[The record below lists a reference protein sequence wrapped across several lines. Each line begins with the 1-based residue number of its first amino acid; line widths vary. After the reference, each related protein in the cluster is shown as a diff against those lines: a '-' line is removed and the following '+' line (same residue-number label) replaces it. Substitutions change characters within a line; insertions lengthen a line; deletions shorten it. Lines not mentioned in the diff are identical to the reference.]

1 MGCGVEVVMCGIF
14 GIVYSS
20 ERPLGEVLTGAANR
34 LAYRG
39 YDSVGAAAIPA
50 QGPIDLRKDVGK
62 VGEVAEKLRFDEL
75 FGLRGITQLRWATF
89 GAPSVANAQPH
100 LDSEGTLVGAHNGN
114 VVNNAE
120 LRRQFIAE
128 GMKVRGTND
137 GESCV
142 HAVERHVKRGFD
154 LPEAVRAAYNDL
166 QGDFAFVISDREHNR
181 LVAVK
186 KGSGLVVGI
195 GPDFTCCSSDLPSIL
210 PLTRKVIPVED
221 GEMVVLEPGRVRL
234 FHVADGSKVIRPA
247 KEVSEKMG
255 TAEKGGYDHFML
267 KEIHEQPATA
277 RELLHLLEASEYLP
291 RMVEKL
297 RAADRL
303 FLVGSGSSYHACLI
317 GSTFWARL
325 AGKLAVP
332 VLPHQL
338 IEQYGQ
344 ALRPGDVALYVSQS
358 GETKD
363 VLNAINFATPKG
375 VVPLGLVN
383 VLGSTMTRK
392 VQVYLPL
399 ACGWEISVPATK
411 TYTNQVIALIAL
423 AAAVAGQPVEELD
436 AAPAWIER
444 AIAKTDGPM
453 AALAQQFVGCDRLF
467 ILGYGLG
474 HGVAREGALKC
485 KEVTG
490 LPCEGMFSSEFKHG
504 PLAMVEEDTP
514 VFFTAPPSGAEMLT
528 NHVTEVTARAGHAT
542 VLAADHKGLRAEASR
557 FIPLPVGSDLEYAI
571 VGAVPFQLLA
581 YHLAVAKGMDPDYPR
596 NLSKTLTVD

>member
-1 MGCGVEVVMCGIF
+1 MCGIF
-14 GIVYSS
+14 GIVYAS
-20 ERPLGEVLTGAANR
+20 ERPLGGVLTGAGRR

-39 YDSVGAAAIPA
+39 YDSVGAAAA
-50 QGPIDLRKDVGK
+50 SASGAIDLRKDVGK
-62 VGEVAEKLRFDEL
+62 VRDVAEKLRFEEL
-75 FGLRGITQLRWATF
+75 AGLRGIVQLRWATF

-100 LDSEGTLVGAHNGN
+100 LDSEGSMVGAHNGN

-120 LRRQFIAE
+120 LRRQFLAE
-128 GMKVRGTND
+128 GMTVRGTND

-142 HAVERHVKRGFD
+142 HAVERHVKRGLA

-166 QGDFAFVISDREHNR
+166 EGDFAFVITDTKENR

-195 GPDFTCCSSDLPSIL
+195 GPDFTCCSSDMPSIL

-221 GEMVVLEPGRVRL
+221 GEMVVLEPGGMRL
-234 FHVADGSKVIRPA
+234 YHVADGSEVIRPA

-255 TAEKGGYDHFML
+255 APEKGGWDHFMA
-267 KEIHEQPATA
+267 KEIHEQPTVA
-277 RELLHLLEASEYLP
+277 RELLHLLEASEDLP
-291 RMVEKL
+291 RIVETL
-297 RAADRL
+297 RGADRV

-317 GSTFWARL
+317 GSGFWSRL

-332 VLPHQL
+332 ALPHQF
-338 IEQYGQ
+338 IEQYGP

-363 VLNAINFATPKG
+363 VLNAVNFATPRG

-392 VQVYLPL
+392 VTLYLPL

-411 TYTNQVIALIAL
+411 TYTNQVIALVAL
-423 AAAVAGQPVEELD
+423 AAAVGGQPVEELD
-436 AAPAWIER
+436 AAPLWLER
-444 AIAKTDGPM
+444 AIAKTDRPM
-453 AALAQQFVGCDRLF
+453 ADLARVFVSCDRLF
-467 ILGYGLG
+467 ILGYGIG

-504 PLAMVEEDTP
+504 PLAMVEADTP

-528 NHVTEVTARAGHAT
+528 NHVTEVTARAGKAT
-542 VLAADHKGLRAEASR
+542 VLAAEHKGLRAEASR

>member
-1 MGCGVEVVMCGIF
+1 MCGIF
-14 GIVYSS
+14 GIVYAS
-20 ERPLGEVLTGAANR
+20 ERPLGEVLTGAASR
-34 LAYRG
+34 LVYRG
-39 YDSVGAAAIPA
+39 YDSVGAAAVSPA
-50 QGPIDLRKDVGK
+50 GTIDLRKDVGRIS
-62 VGEVAEKLRFDEL
+62 EVAEKLRFDEL
-75 FGLRGITQLRWATF
+75 TGIRGIVQLRWATF

-100 LDSEGTLVGAHNGN
+100 LDSDGTLVGAHNGN

-120 LRRQFIAE
+120 LRRQFLAE
-128 GMKVRGTND
+128 GLTVRGTND

-142 HAVERHVKRGFD
+142 HAVERHVKRGLA

-166 QGDFAFVISDREHNR
+166 QGDFAFVVTDAEHNR

-195 GPDFTCCSSDLPSIL
+195 GPDFTCCSSDMPSIL

-247 KEVSEKMG
+247 KEVSEDM
-255 TAEKGGYDHFML
+255 AAPVKGGYEHFML
-267 KEIHEQPATA
+267 KEIHEQPTVA
-277 RELLHLLEASEYLP
+277 RELLHLFEASEYLP

-297 RAADRL
+297 RAADRIY
-303 FLVGSGSSYHACLI
+303 LVGSGSSYHACLI
-317 GSTFWARL
+317 GSAFWARY
-325 AGKLAVP
+325 AAKLAVP

-338 IEQYGQ
+338 IEQYGP

-363 VLNAINFATPKG
+363 VLNAINYATPKG
-375 VVPLGLVN
+375 VIPLGLVN

-392 VQVYLPL
+392 VKIYLPL

-423 AAAVAGQPVEELD
+423 AAAVGGHPVEELD
-436 AAPAWIER
+436 AAPLWLER
-444 AIAKTDGPM
+444 AIGKTGPVMADLAK
-453 AALAQQFVGCDRLF
+453 QCVGCDRLF

-490 LPCEGMFSSEFKHG
+490 IPCEGMFSSEFKHG
-504 PLAMVEEDTP
+504 PLAMVEADTP

-528 NHVTEVTARAGHAT
+528 NHVTEVTARAGQAT
-542 VLAADHKGLRAEASR
+542 VLAAPHAQLQAEASR

-581 YHLAVAKGMDPDYPR
+581 YHLSVAKGMDPDYPR

>member
-1 MGCGVEVVMCGIF
+1 MGLRVEDVMCGIF

-20 ERPLGEVLTGAANR
+20 ERQLGEILTGAANR

-39 YDSVGAAAIPA
+39 YDSVGAATISADGA
-50 QGPIDLRKDVGK
+50 IDLRKEVGK
-62 VGEVAEKLRFDEL
+62 VREVAEELRFDEL
-75 FGLRGITQLRWATF
+75 FGLRGIVQLRWATF

-100 LDSEGTLVGAHNGN
+100 FDSEGTLVGAHNGN

-142 HAVERHVKRGFD
+142 HAVERHVKRGLG

-166 QGDFAFVISDREHNR
+166 EGDFAFVITDREHNR

-195 GPDFTCCSSDLPSIL
+195 GSDFTCCSSDLPSIL

-255 TAEKGGYDHFML
+255 AAEKGGYDHFML

-277 RELLHLLEASEYLP
+277 RELLHLLEASEHLP

-303 FLVGSGSSYHACLI
+303 FLVGSGSSFHACLL
-317 GSTFWARL
+317 GSTFWSRL

-332 VLPHQL
+332 VLPQQL

-383 VLGSTMTRK
+383 VLGSTLTRK
-392 VQVYLPL
+392 VQIYLPL

-423 AAAVAGQPVEELD
+423 AAAVGGQPVEELD

-444 AIAKTDGPM
+444 AIARTDAPM
-453 AALAQQFVGCDRLF
+453 TALAHQFVGCDRLF

-474 HGVAREGALKC
+474 HGVALEGALKC

-581 YHLAVAKGMDPDYPR
+581 YRLSVAKGMDPDYPR

>member
-1 MGCGVEVVMCGIF
+1 M
-14 GIVYSS
+14 
-20 ERPLGEVLTGAANR
+20 
-34 LAYRG
+34 
-39 YDSVGAAAIPA
+39 
-50 QGPIDLRKDVGK
+50 
-62 VGEVAEKLRFDEL
+62 
-75 FGLRGITQLRWATF
+75 
-89 GAPSVANAQPH
+89 
-100 LDSEGTLVGAHNGN
+100 VGAHNGN

-128 GMKVRGTND
+128 RMTVRGTND

-142 HAVERHVKRGFD
+142 HAVERHVKRGLA
-154 LPEAVRAAYNDL
+154 LPEAVREAYADL
-166 QGDFAFVISDREHNR
+166 AGDFAFVVTDREHNR

-186 KGSGLVVGI
+186 KGSGLVVGV

-210 PLTRKVIPVED
+210 PLTRKVIPIED
-221 GEMVVLEPGRVRL
+221 GEMVVLEPHRVRI

-247 KEVSEKMG
+247 KEVSEGMG
-255 TAEKGGYDHFML
+255 SPEKGGFPHFML
-267 KEIHEQPATA
+267 KEIHEQPAVA
-277 RELLHLLEASEYLP
+277 RELLHLLEASEHLP
-291 RMVEKL
+291 RMVEAL
-297 RAADRL
+297 RDAQRL
-303 FLVGSGSSYHACLI
+303 FLVGSGSSYHACVI
-317 GSTFWARL
+317 GTTFWARL
-325 AGKLAVP
+325 AGVIAVP
-332 VLPHQL
+332 VLPQQF
-338 IEQYGQ
+338 IEQYGP

-383 VLGSTMTRK
+383 VLGSTLTRK
-392 VQVYLPL
+392 VRVYLPL

-423 AAAVAGQPVEELD
+423 AAAVGGQPVEELD
-436 AAPAWIER
+436 AAPTWLEK
-444 AIAKTDGPM
+444 AITRTDDAMAK
-453 AALAQQFVGCDRLF
+453 LAKQFAGCDRLF

-474 HGVAREGALKC
+474 HGVALEGALKC

-490 LPCEGMFSSEFKHG
+490 VPCEGMFSSEFKHG

-542 VLAADHKGLRAEASR
+542 VLAAPNRQLEHEASH
-557 FIPLPVGSDLEYAI
+557 FVPLPVGSDLEYAI
-571 VGAVPFQLLA
+571 VGTVPFQLLA

>member
-1 MGCGVEVVMCGIF
+1 MCGIF

-20 ERPLGEVLTGAANR
+20 ERPLGEVLTAAAKR

-39 YDSVGAAAIPA
+39 YDSVGAAAVMA
-50 QGPIDLRKDVGK
+50 DGRIDLRKDVGR
-62 VGEVAEKLRFDEL
+62 VQEVADKLRFNEL
-75 FGLRGITQLRWATF
+75 AGLRGIAQLRWATF
-89 GAPSVANAQPH
+89 GAPSVPNAQPH
-100 LDSEGTLVGAHNGN
+100 LDSEGTMVGAHNGN

-120 LRRQFIAE
+120 LRRQFMAE
-128 GMKVRGTND
+128 GMVVRGTND

-142 HAVERHVKRGFD
+142 HAVERYVKRGMS
-154 LPEAVRAAYNDL
+154 LPDAVRNAYNDL
-166 QGDFAFVISDREHNR
+166 EGDFAFVITDRESNR

-195 GPDFTCCSSDLPSIL
+195 GADFTCCSSDLPSIL
-210 PLTRKVIPVED
+210 PLTRKVIPLED
-221 GEMVVLEPGRVRL
+221 GEMVVLEANRVRL

-255 TAEKGGYDHFML
+255 SPEKGGYDHFML

-277 RELLHLLEASEYLP
+277 RELLHLLKASEYLP
-291 RMVEKL
+291 AMIAKL
-297 RAADRL
+297 RAADRI

-338 IEQYGQ
+338 IEQYGP

-363 VLNAINFATPKG
+363 VLNAINYATPKG

-392 VQVYLPL
+392 VAIYLPL

-423 AAAVAGQPVEELD
+423 AAAVGGQPVEELD

-542 VLAADHKGLRAEASR
+542 VLAAEHKGLRAEASR

-581 YHLAVAKGMDPDYPR
+581 YHLSVAKGMDPDYPR

>member
-1 MGCGVEVVMCGIF
+1 MCGIF
-14 GIVYSS
+14 GIVFAS
-20 ERPLGEVLTGAANR
+20 ERPLGEILTGAARR
-34 LAYRG
+34 LSYRG
-39 YDSVGAAAIPA
+39 YDSVGAAAVA
-50 QGPIDLRKDVGK
+50 GNGTIDLRKDVGR
-62 VGEVAEKLRFDEL
+62 VAEVAQRLQFEEL
-75 FGLRGITQLRWATF
+75 FGLRGLTQLRWATF
-89 GAPSVANAQPH
+89 GAPSIANAQPH
-100 LDSEGTLVGAHNGN
+100 LDSDERLVGAHNGN

-128 GMKVRGTND
+128 GMTVRGTND

-142 HAVERHVKRGFD
+142 HAVERYVKRGMD
-154 LPEAVRAAYNDL
+154 LPEAVRAAYKDL
-166 QGDFAFVISDREHNR
+166 AGDFAFVVTDRDHNR

-195 GPDFTCCSSDLPSIL
+195 GREFTCCSSDLPSIL
-210 PLTRKVIPVED
+210 PLTRRVIPVED

-247 KEVSEKMG
+247 KEVSDAMG
-255 TAEKGGYDHFML
+255 APEKGGYDHFML
-267 KEIHEQPATA
+267 KEVHEQPATA

-291 RMVEKL
+291 RMVERL
-297 RAADRL
+297 SAADRL
-303 FLVGSGSSYHACLI
+303 FLVGSGSSFHACLI

-332 VLPHQL
+332 VLPNQF
-338 IEQYGQ
+338 IEQYGPS
-344 ALRPGDVALYVSQS
+344 LRAGDVALYVSQS

-363 VLNAINFATPKG
+363 VLNAIAFASTKG
-375 VVPLGLVN
+375 VAPVGLVN

-423 AAAVAGQPVEELD
+423 AAAVGGQPVEELD

-444 AIAKTDGPM
+444 AISGTDVPM
-453 AALAQQFVGCDRLF
+453 AKLAQQFVGCDRLF

-474 HGVAREGALKC
+474 HGVALEGALKC

-528 NHVTEVTARAGHAT
+528 NHVTEVTCRAGHAI
-542 VLAADHKGLRAEASR
+542 VLAAENKALHAEASQ

-581 YHLAVAKGMDPDYPR
+581 YHLSVAKGMNPDYPR

>member
-1 MGCGVEVVMCGIF
+1 MCGIF
-14 GIVYSS
+14 GIVYAT
-20 ERPLGEVLTGAANR
+20 ERPLGDVLIGAAKR

-39 YDSVGAAAIPA
+39 YDSVGAATVDAA
-50 QGPIDLRKDVGK
+50 GHIDLRKDVGR
-62 VGEVAEKLRFDEL
+62 VSEVAEKLRFAEL
-75 FGLRGITQLRWATF
+75 AGLRGITQLRWATF
-89 GAPSVANAQPH
+89 GAPSIANAQPH
-100 LDSEGTLVGAHNGN
+100 LDSEGTMVGAHNGN

-120 LRRQFIAE
+120 LRRAFIAE
-128 GMKVRGTND
+128 GMVVRGTND

-142 HAVERHVKRGFD
+142 HAVERHVKRGLA

-166 QGDFAFVISDREHNR
+166 AGDFAFVVTDREHNR

-195 GPDFTCCSSDLPSIL
+195 GPDFVCCSSDLPSIL

-221 GEMVVLEPGRVRL
+221 GEMVVLEPNRVRL
-234 FHVADGSKVIRPA
+234 FHVADGSKVIRPP
-247 KEVSEKMG
+247 KEVSDKMG
-255 TAEKGGYDHFML
+255 APEKGGYEHFML
-267 KEIHEQPATA
+267 KEIHEQPTVA
-277 RELLHLLEASEYLP
+277 RELLHLLEASEHLP
-291 RMVEKL
+291 RMVEIL
-297 RAADRL
+297 RQADRV

-317 GSTFWARL
+317 GSTFWSRL

-332 VLPHQL
+332 ALPHQF
-338 IEQYGQ
+338 IEQYGP

-363 VLNAINFATPKG
+363 VLNAIAFATPKG
-375 VVPLGLVN
+375 VTPLGLVN

-392 VQVYLPL
+392 VKVYLPL

-411 TYTNQVIALIAL
+411 TYTNQVIALVAL
-423 AAAVAGQPVEELD
+423 AASVGGQPVEELD
-436 AAPAWIER
+436 AAPAWLER

-453 AALAQQFVGCDRLF
+453 KALAQQFVGCDRLF

-542 VLAADHKGLRAEASR
+542 VLAAPNKQLQAEASR
-557 FIPLPVGSDLEYAI
+557 FIALPVGSDLEYAV

-581 YHLAVAKGMDPDYPR
+581 YYLSVAKGMDPDYPR

>member
-1 MGCGVEVVMCGIF
+1 MCGIF
-14 GIVYSS
+14 GIVCAS
-20 ERPLGEVLTGAANR
+20 ERPLGETLTAAAKR

-39 YDSVGAAAIPA
+39 YDSVGAASVQAS
-50 QGPIDLRKDVGK
+50 GRIDLRKDVGR
-62 VGEVAEKLRFDEL
+62 VQEVADKLRFSEL
-75 FGLRGITQLRWATF
+75 VGLRGIVQLRWATF
-89 GAPSVANAQPH
+89 GAPSIPNAQPH
-100 LDSEGTLVGAHNGN
+100 LDSEGTMVGAHNGN

-120 LRRQFIAE
+120 LRRQFVAE
-128 GMKVRGTND
+128 GMTVRGTND

-142 HAVERHVKRGFD
+142 HAVERYVKRGLA
-154 LPEAVRAAYNDL
+154 LPEAVRAAYDDL
-166 QGDFAFVISDREHNR
+166 AGDFAFVITDREHNR

-221 GEMVVLEPGRVRL
+221 GEMVVLEPNRVRL

-247 KEVSEKMG
+247 REVGEGLGSP
-255 TAEKGGYDHFML
+255 EKGGYAHFML

-277 RELLHLLEASEYLP
+277 RELLHLLEASEHLP
-291 RMVEKL
+291 RMVEEL
-297 RAADRL
+297 RGAQRL
-303 FLVGSGSSYHACLI
+303 FLVGSGSSYSACVL
-317 GSTFWARL
+317 GTTFWARL
-325 AGKLAVP
+325 AGVMAVP
-332 VLPHQL
+332 VLPQQF
-338 IEQYGQ
+338 IEQYGP

-363 VLNAINFATPKG
+363 VLNAINFATPRG
-375 VVPLGLVN
+375 VTPLGLVN
-383 VLGSTMTRK
+383 VLGSTLTRK

-423 AAAVAGQPVEELD
+423 AAAVGGQPIEELD
-436 AAPAWIER
+436 AAPAWIEK
-444 AIAKTDGPM
+444 AIARTDEPM
-453 AALAQQFVGCDRLF
+453 AKLAQQFVGCDRLF

-474 HGVAREGALKC
+474 HAVALEGALKC

-504 PLAMVEEDTP
+504 PLAMVEEETP

-528 NHVTEVTARAGHAT
+528 NHVTEVTARAGHAI
-542 VLAADHKGLRAEASR
+542 VLAAPNRQLQSEASH
-557 FIPLPVGSDLEYAI
+557 FVPLPVGSDLEYAI
-571 VGAVPFQLLA
+571 VGTVPFQLLA
-581 YHLAVAKGMDPDYPR
+581 YYLAVAKGMDPDYPR

>member
-1 MGCGVEVVMCGIF
+1 MCGIF
-14 GIVYSS
+14 GIVYAS

-50 QGPIDLRKDVGK
+50 DGAIDLRKEVGK
-62 VGEVAEKLRFDEL
+62 VREVAEELRFDEL
-75 FGLRGITQLRWATF
+75 FGLRGIVQLRWATF
-89 GAPSVANAQPH
+89 GAPSVPNAQPH
-100 LDSEGTLVGAHNGN
+100 LDSDGTLVGAHNGN

-142 HAVERHVKRGFD
+142 HAVERHVKRGLG

-166 QGDFAFVISDREHNR
+166 EGDFAFVISDREHNR

-247 KEVSEKMG
+247 KEVSDKMG
-255 TAEKGGYDHFML
+255 AAEKGGYDHFML

-277 RELLHLLEASEYLP
+277 RALLHLLEASEYLP
-291 RMVEKL
+291 TMVEKL

-332 VLPHQL
+332 ALPHQL

-375 VVPLGLVN
+375 VVALGLVN

-453 AALAQQFVGCDRLF
+453 TALAQQFVGCDRLF

-542 VLAADHKGLRAEASR
+542 VLAAEHKGLRSEASR

-571 VGAVPFQLLA
+571 VGAVPFQLLG